1 MTLVLSRRYC
11 FVATAYLVRDGKTL
25 LIKHKKLGM
34 WLPPGGHI
42 DEGETPDQ
50 AVLREALEETGL
62 EGEFVVAPRAPVMR
76 LGRVESLHEP
86 QRVQVEELPGHNHHI
101 DFIYYLRA
109 KPGAHSHRPDESDD
123 IRWHTPE
130 DLGLSHVPAEVR
142 DCGREAIALV
152 EASTRNP

>member
-1 MTLVLSRRYC
+1 MSRRYC
-11 FVATAYLVRDGKTL
+11 FVATGYLVRDGKTL

-42 DEGETPDQ
+42 DDGETPDQ

-62 EGEFVVAPRAPVMR
+62 EAEFVFPPRAPVMR
-76 LGRVESLHEP
+76 NGRVESLHEP

-109 KPGAHSHRPDESDD
+109 KPGEHSHRPEESDD

-130 DLGLSHVPAEVR
+130 ELGLPHVPEEVR
-142 DCGREAIALV
+142 DSGREAIALV
-152 EASTRNP
+152 EASTRIP